1 MSMNEDFEDL
11 EDLDQEPETSVPTIR
26 SKTPASTKTPRSGS
40 PGEKVN
46 LFFKSTI
53 GPGEKTEKLAVGKN
67 TPVRD
72 VKQTV
77 GSILGLNPDDFN
89 LSHAGRIMDD
99 DDIVGNYDVQDGDE
113 VLLIPVSTA
122 GLC

>member
-1 MSMNEDFEDL
+1 MSLNEDFEDL
-11 EDLDQEPETSVPTIR
+11 EDLDAEPETITPQIR
-26 SKTPASTKTPRSGS
+26 SKTPATKTPRSGS

-72 VKQTV
+72 VKQTI
-77 GSILGLNPDDFN
+77 GSLLGLNPDDFN

-122 GLC
+122 G